1 MQHIVTQLKALP
13 FPAPQVVELAPGP
26 GLLAELLL
34 RELPQISYTG
44 LDSSELLLTFA
55 QSHLAPFGPRARLVE
70 ADLNGDAWL
79 AQLPDEVHAVVSLQA
94 MHDLGEESHI
104 NRMYGLVRRL
114 LAPGGLF
121 LNADFVVPPGQRDP
135 ERPGRLSIPRHLEL
149 LQAHGFERI
158 ACTLELGEFGCCV
171 AFAPVTPL

>member
-1 MQHIVTQLKALP
+1 
-13 FPAPQVVELAPGP
+13 VVELAPGP